1 MTTHRESLHKEM
13 VCVVFGVLLALS
25 FPAEAQQPK
34 KIPRIGYLT
43 LSSSS
48 PSPSKEAFRDGLRQ
62 LGYIEGQSIHVDY
75 RYAEGNLDRLPNLAA
90 EVDLFLWGR
99 SIINLVV
106 ECPHGKYFGSLR
118 APRNVCDRV
127 LEFLKQNH
135 GRKLREVMDAEIDI
149 SDVIH

>member
-1 MTTHRESLHKEM
+1 MSRKITVLA
-13 VCVVFGVLLALS
+13 VAALVFALCFS
-25 FPAEAQQPK
+25 AEAQQPK

-90 EVDLFLWGR
+90 
-99 SIINLVV
+99 
-106 ECPHGKYFGSLR
+106 
-118 APRNVCDRV
+118 
-127 LEFLKQNH
+127 
-135 GRKLREVMDAEIDI
+135 
-149 SDVIH
+149 